1 MRIRAPYACPMA
13 RKNPG
18 SDAADTLRSAV
29 DRTVQATMDQA
40 SQVRGVLPAT
50 RDDLEILRAQI
61 VKLEKRVAA
70 LERKQKAPARAGA
83 KKKTS
88 S

>member
-1 MRIRAPYACPMA
+1 MLAAMA

-18 SDAADTLRSAV
+18 SDAADALRGAV
-29 DRTVQATMDQA
+29 DRTVQATMEQA

-50 RDDLEILRAQI
+50 RDDLEALREHIA
-61 VKLEKRVAA
+61 KLEKRVAT
-70 LERKQKAPARAGA
+70 LERKA
-83 KKKTS
+83 KKS

>member
-1 MRIRAPYACPMA
+1 MLAPMA

-18 SDAADTLRSAV
+18 SDAADALRGAV
-29 DRTVQATMDQA
+29 DRTVQATMEQA

-50 RDDLEILRAQI
+50 RDDLETLRERIA
-61 VKLEKRVAA
+61 KLEKRVAT
-70 LERKQKAPARAGA
+70 LERKGKAPA
-83 KKKTS
+83 KKRS

>member
-1 MRIRAPYACPMA
+1 MLAPMA

-18 SDAADTLRSAV
+18 SDAADALRSAV

-40 SQVRGVLPAT
+40 STVRGVLPAT
-50 RDDLEILRAQI
+50 RDDLDTLRERIAR
-61 VKLEKRVAA
+61 LEKRVAT
-70 LERKQKAPARAGA
+70 LERQGKA
-83 KKKTS
+83 KTKRS